1 MAYLQNAII
10 ALELLLFLSK
20 HLISFDPLLQK
31 FHNQTK
37 YVVLT
42 SYKCYIGPNFR
53 NLEPNLVG
61 DISVRCNKGTEC
73 PIGLICEKNTCT
85 KPGPSSIHLV
95 KGKHKYI
102 INFLKIDHT
111 FDKLVWLAKKSKMFA
126 LPQWQY
132 TIQGE
137 KI

>member
-1 MAYLQNAII
+1 MRLPFG
-10 ALELLLFLSK
+10 LFAKCNNCLGVTPFFAK
-20 HLISFDPLLQK
+20 TFFDPLLQK

-37 YVVLT
+37 YVVVLT
-42 SYKCYIGPNFR
+42 SYKCYIGSNFR

-61 DISVRCNKGTEC
+61 DISVRCDKGTEC

-102 INFLKIDHT
+102 IKFLKIDHT
-111 FDKLVWLAKKSKMFA
+111 FDKLV
-126 LPQWQY
+126 
-132 TIQGE
+132 
-137 KI
+137 